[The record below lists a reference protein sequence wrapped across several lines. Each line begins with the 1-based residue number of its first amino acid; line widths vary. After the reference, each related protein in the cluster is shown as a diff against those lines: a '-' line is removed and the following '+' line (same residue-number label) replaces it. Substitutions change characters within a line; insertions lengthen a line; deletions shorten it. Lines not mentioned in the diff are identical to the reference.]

1 MSSAS
6 VLHPALS
13 CSSTRDKTTAGL
25 QHHSPAAPCPSP
37 RNFPREPAAKALP
50 IARCLLAAHRTG
62 TAHRM
67 SMHNT
72 RALQTARAPHA
83 AMGTAH
89 RHGQR
94 SVPGHRTL
102 PAPPYPSRRPKDG
115 LRLLKEI
122 QGIDGAAGPA
132 RSEGRSFHLPPPP
145 APLRSSAAPSRAE
158 PSRARSPRRPRAC
171 PPAPRAPFAWARP
184 QRRARAAG
192 RTTRGV
198 GGRRQVHAP
207 GVLLTARRP
216 PPTAGGRA
224 HCALRALRA
233 TAMGTVLQT
242 GAPRNDHK
250 QRAVPVS
257 TTLQPGTRRNGHEHH
272 GTARD
277 IMQRP

>member
-25 QHHSPAAPCPSP
+25 QHHPPAAPCPSP

-50 IARCLLAAHRTG
+50 VARCLLAARRTG

-89 RHGQR
+89 RHGHR

-145 APLRSSAAPSRAE
+145 APLQRRSE
-158 PSRARSPRRPRAC
+158 PSRAAR
-171 PPAPRAPFAWARP
+171 APRAGRAPVLPPPARLSRGLVRSAARG
-184 QRRARAAG
+184 QREEPPAG
-192 RTTRGV
+192 WGG
-198 GGRRQVHAP
+198 GGRCTRPACCSPQGDLLPPREAE
-207 GVLLTARRP
+207 LTARCGHCVPRP
-216 PPTAGGRA
+216 WAPCCRREHRA
-224 HCALRALRA
+224 
-233 TAMGTVLQT
+233 M
-242 GAPRNDHK
+242 
-250 QRAVPVS
+250 
-257 TTLQPGTRRNGHEHH
+257 TTNSMLCP
-272 GTARD
+272 
-277 IMQRP
+277 

>member
-1 MSSAS
+1 MHTESTDGKKMSSAS

-25 QHHSPAAPCPSP
+25 QHHPPAAPCPSP
-37 RNFPREPAAKALP
+37 RNFPREPATKALP

-158 PSRARSPRRPRAC
+158 PRALPAPAARLSSRPPRAFRVGSSA
-171 PPAPRAPFAWARP
+171 APRAGSGKNHPRGGGAAAGARA
-184 QRRARAAG
+184 RRAAHRKATSSHRGRPSSLRAAG
-192 RTTRGV
+192 
-198 GGRRQVHAP
+198 
-207 GVLLTARRP
+207 TACHGHGHRAADGS
-216 PPTAGGRA
+216 TA
-224 HCALRALRA
+224 
-233 TAMGTVLQT
+233 Q
-242 GAPRNDHK
+242 
-250 QRAVPVS
+250 
-257 TTLQPGTRRNGHEHH
+257 
-272 GTARD
+272 
-277 IMQRP
+277 